1 MLGTCGEQ
9 WKPVNT
15 VTNKPL
21 KFGVLVFIDI
31 SNNSALNNEVIIRRA
46 GGRRWGSIVSEIPPL
61 LFGSLHHGESRGM
74 TI

>member
-21 KFGVLVFIDI
+21 KFGRISIYRYI

-46 GGRRWGSIVSEIPPL
+46 GG
-61 LFGSLHHGESRGM
+61 GEEMGFHCK
-74 TI
+74 